1 MPERETDLQREER
14 ERKNEGPIWAEL
26 ELISRWLVVVAH
38 DGDDLAKRMRER
50 EKENEGPI
58 WWLLVMVMT
67 GVVVA
72 ACGGAMKG
80 Q

>member
-1 MPERETDLQREER
+1 MVVAYDGDDLAKVMREREREREREKMSERETDLAKGGKR
-14 ERKNEGPIWAEL
+14 ERKNEGPIWC
-26 ELISRWLVVVAH
+26 
-38 DGDDLAKRMRER
+38 
-50 EKENEGPI
+50 
-58 WWLLVMVMT
+58 LLVMVTT